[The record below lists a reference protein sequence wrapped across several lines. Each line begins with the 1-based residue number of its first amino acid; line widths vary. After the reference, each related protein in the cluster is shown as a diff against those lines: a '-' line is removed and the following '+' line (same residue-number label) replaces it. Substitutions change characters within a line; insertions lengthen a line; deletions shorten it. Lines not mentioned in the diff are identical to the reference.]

1 MLVEVE
7 FAQSQI
13 SQRLVIALACALA
26 DRQTVVGHSLG
37 GVAAAEIEIAYGV
50 IYLVEVLGIAV
61 IAHHA
66 PQSLDLRLDIVALI
80 HLALAYAGVELH
92 GVVGLCRTSGA
103 AESLVSLPFA
113 AEACQYLPQQVVET
127 HTLVR
132 VAERNQGLQVRHRLG
147 ILVGAYIQVGVVE
160 RIEAAERLGG
170 QLLWL
175 DARHYHLGLIGP
187 VIRQV
192 CPRLPQLRLRDHVG
206 KPLEILEI

>member
-1 MLVEVE
+1 MDVLCVGRQFVEHIAAQTYRVEPGEVLGELRHRLGYARLRQVVAVLVEVE

-80 HLALAYAGVELH
+80 HLALAYAGVN
-92 GVVGLCRTSGA
+92 CMA
-103 AESLVSLPFA
+103 
-113 AEACQYLPQQVVET
+113 
-127 HTLVR
+127 
-132 VAERNQGLQVRHRLG
+132 
-147 ILVGAYIQVGVVE
+147 
-160 RIEAAERLGG
+160 
-170 QLLWL
+170 
-175 DARHYHLGLIGP
+175 
-187 VIRQV
+187 
-192 CPRLPQLRLRDHVG
+192 
-206 KPLEILEI
+206 